1 MDTLIISKQEIDC
14 KRSLSIK
21 FVPKSIFMTGEVI
34 SINDST
40 TLKHEKMKFQR
51 MTDFDVFKSKNTKQ
65 DFSKK

>member
-1 MDTLIISKQEIDC
+1 
-14 KRSLSIK
+14 
-21 FVPKSIFMTGEVI
+21 MTGGLI
-34 SINDST
+34 PINDST